1 MRNRRSV
8 SWGAVLC
15 GVLLLASP
23 AAPAVAVDPFA
34 ALKVSR
40 AAPGTAAP
48 AFTLKTVEGRDVSSK
63 DLAGKVV
70 MLNFWA
76 TWCGPCKEEMPALE
90 RLRRQFDSDTF
101 VMLAVT
107 TDIQRGGIKAFVSQ
121 LGLGFPV
128 LLDEDRNVSAAFM
141 VRGLPMT
148 VLIGKDGKLV
158 GRAAGP
164 REWDSPQAVALIRSM
179 VEPGK

>member
-8 SWGAVLC
+8 STWAVL
-15 GVLLLASP
+15 GWMALVWGTAVPVS
-23 AAPAVAVDPFA
+23 AADPFA

-40 AAPGTAAP
+40 AGLGTAAP
-48 AFTLKTVEGRDVSSK
+48 AFTLKTVEGREVSSK
-63 DLAGKVV
+63 DLAGKAVL
-70 MLNFWA
+70 LNFWA
-76 TWCGPCKEEMPALE
+76 TWCGPCKDEMPALE
-90 RLRRQFDSDTF
+90 RLRRQFDPNAF

-107 TDIQRGGIKAFVSQ
+107 ADIQRTGIKAFVHQ

-128 LLDEDRNVSAAFM
+128 LLDEDRDVSAAFT
-141 VRGLPMT
+141 VRGLPTT

-179 VEPGK
+179 VEPVK